1 MSPIDPEI
9 IKHQVSLIRYTGQTK
24 TVKTQDGISYLAE
37 IKPTNLQNKLN
48 HVRQHPPDEVGLNAL
63 GPQVREMLDELLP
76 LLPVTTMGWWVTT
89 RHREN
94 RRRKG
99 KGSQ

>member
-1 MSPIDPEI
+1 
-9 IKHQVSLIRYTGQTK
+9 
-24 TVKTQDGISYLAE
+24 
-37 IKPTNLQNKLN
+37 LN
-48 HVRQHPPDEVGLNAL
+48 HVRQHPHDEVGLNAL